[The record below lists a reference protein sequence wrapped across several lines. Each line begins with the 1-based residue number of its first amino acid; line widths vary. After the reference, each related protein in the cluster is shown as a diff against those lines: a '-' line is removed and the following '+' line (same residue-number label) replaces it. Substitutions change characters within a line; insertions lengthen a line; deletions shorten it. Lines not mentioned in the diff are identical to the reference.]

1 MPGIVQ
7 QSVAATVLPYTLAAA
22 FEEVYEWPIV
32 ADGPYMDGAE
42 NRRLLT
48 EQPMRRWRLGRRVIG
63 SEATTLLAF
72 FSARKGGAE
81 AFYFYPN
88 PADHD
93 ATGTLENGRV
103 KAVFSGPLELAWGMS
118 RNAASFGLEEVR

>member
-22 FEEVYEWPIV
+22 FEETYEWPIV
-32 ADGPYMDGAE
+32 SDGPYADGTE

-48 EQPMRRWRLGRRVIG
+48 VQPLRRWRLSRRVIG

-72 FSARKGGAE
+72 FAARKGE

-93 ATGTLENGRV
+93 ATGTLELGRV
-103 KAVFSGPLELAWGMS
+103 KAVFAGALELAWGMP
-118 RNAASFGLEEVR
+118 RNAVNFGLEEVR